1 MARILVE
8 RLEVLILTEPGTF
21 LRRTPLMHRLRRII
35 IGSVPFSPPEGR
47 GEGRDN
53 SSPQDSFGIRR
64 RHTPPVPPVMRV
76 SGFATKPFVP
86 SPGARKKLKKRPEAH
101 KKTAVKGKEKKKN
114 WIARLLGR

>member
-1 MARILVE
+1 
-8 RLEVLILTEPGTF
+8 
-21 LRRTPLMHRLRRII
+21 
-35 IGSVPFSPPEGR
+35 
-47 GEGRDN
+47 
-53 SSPQDSFGIRR
+53 
-64 RHTPPVPPVMRV
+64 MRV